1 MAEIIR
7 AYREQMPAFRFI
19 SKRYGEEDRVNGSFA
34 AKWGEWFSK
43 GWFGELEK
51 LSQGPAGD
59 WDAYIGLCHM
69 KEDGAFEYWIGMFLP
84 PQTQVP
90 EGYASQDFPAA
101 ELGVCWVQGTEGE
114 IYQREAECIKRLE
127 AEGISVGERWSM
139 ERYQCPR
146 YTTPDEAGRVILDY
160 CFFVR

>member
-7 AYREQMPAFRFI
+7 AYREQMPVFRFI
-19 SKRYGEEDRVNGSFA
+19 GRKYGEGDRINGSFG

-51 LSQGPAGD
+51 LSGQPEEN

-69 KEDGAFEYWIGMFLP
+69 GADGSFSYWIGMFLP

-90 EGYASQDFPAA
+90 EGYASLDFPAA
-101 ELGVCWVQGTEGE
+101 ELGVCWVRGTEGE
-114 IYQREAECIKRLE
+114 IYRREAECIKRLE
-127 AEGISVGERWSM
+127 AEGISVGETWSM